1 MDLTKSLEWIELDTD
16 VFALDE
22 EATKLNDD
30 FVEELD
36 ELVILTVEELEVGNP
51 GNVVAP

>member
-22 EATKLNDD
+22 EATKLDDD
-30 FVEELD
+30 FVELD